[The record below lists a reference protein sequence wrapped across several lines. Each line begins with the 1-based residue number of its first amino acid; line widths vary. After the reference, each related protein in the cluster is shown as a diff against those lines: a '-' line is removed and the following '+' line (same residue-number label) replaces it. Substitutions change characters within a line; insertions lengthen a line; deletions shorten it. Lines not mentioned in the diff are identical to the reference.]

1 MRQPGDSPRVTD
13 EDIGIDDSCV
23 VTRIRTA
30 TNQFISILTFQSGI
44 LEFSK
49 VETHLL

>member
-13 EDIGIDDSCV
+13 KDIGIDDSCV

-30 TNQFISILTFQSGI
+30 KSIHFNSD
-44 LEFSK
+44 F
-49 VETHLL
+49 

>member
-1 MRQPGDSPRVTD
+1 MRQPSDSPRVTD
-13 EDIGIDDSCV
+13 KDIGIDDSCV

-30 TNQFISILTFQSGI
+30 NQFISIVTFKSGTSF
-44 LEFSK
+44 EFSN

>member
-13 EDIGIDDSCV
+13 KDIGIDDSCV

-30 TNQFISILTFQSGI
+30 NQFISIVTFKSDTF
-44 LEFSK
+44 EFSN

>member
-13 EDIGIDDSCV
+13 KDIGIDDSCV

-30 TNQFISILTFQSGI
+30 NQFISIVTFKSGTF
-44 LEFSK
+44 EFSN